1 MKRHVFQLHTKRHE
15 ILLNH
20 LRRDKKWS
28 GGILSHLHNEIRNLT
43 NESKRNLNGRQKQL
57 ESVQQFVQRQRWTMQ
72 LVVARNTLNII
83 QVNASGGHTVWLITS

>member
-1 MKRHVFQLHTKRHE
+1 M
-15 ILLNH
+15 
-20 LRRDKKWS
+20 LRRQLLRLLEES

-43 NESKRNLNGRQKQL
+43 NESKINLNGRQKQL

-83 QVNASGGHTVWLITS
+83 QVNASGGHTVWLIT